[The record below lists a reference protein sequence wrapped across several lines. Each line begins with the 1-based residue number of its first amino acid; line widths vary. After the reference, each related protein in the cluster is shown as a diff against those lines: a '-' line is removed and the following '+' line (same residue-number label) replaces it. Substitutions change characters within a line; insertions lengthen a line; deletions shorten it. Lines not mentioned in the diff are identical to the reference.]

1 MTSKNEENMDLKEI
15 GYKDGRWMVLVS
27 TGLEGIEENHEKT
40 QRGHWWSDLD
50 SDLVPFVYIDEILTT
65 TSQIRYSGIKFTVIV

>member
-1 MTSKNEENMDLKEI
+1 MDLKEI

-40 QRGHWWSDLD
+40 QRGHW
-50 SDLVPFVYIDEILTT
+50 
-65 TSQIRYSGIKFTVIV
+65 